1 MKAVVIILLA
11 GLSFAA
17 PVCADGVASSSAT
30 TATPWVDDLALINQ
44 TKADVQA
51 QGVMAVEKYRQ
62 RLEDALAGA
71 KHSIE
76 LAQSGMDTRY
86 ALTDG
91 TTDTLMQ
98 MALAAVDK
106 TSKAKQ
112 VVAVQNPYP
121 EISLYLGSYYDEIG
135 NPEQALRVLD
145 AGLATLGSMELFVG
159 GSDHRPVLIVERG
172 AALNSLH
179 RSADALANFDQGLK
193 LDGVSDFMRATMYRG
208 RGFALTELGKL
219 DEAEASYSESLK
231 LAPGNVHAEQ
241 ELRYIAGLRSG
252 RQPAKTY
259 LAPVKPRDASS
270 PETDSKTTS
279 Q

>member
-1 MKAVVIILLA
+1 MKRSAALVLIGLLLA
-11 GLSFAA
+11 TAA
-17 PVCADGVASSSAT
+17 RADDAANPVAAS
-30 TATPWVDDLALINQ
+30 TAPWVDDLALIDQ

-76 LAQSGMDTRY
+76 LAQSGTDTAY
-86 ALTDG
+86 VLTDG
-91 TTDTLMQ
+91 ATDTLMQ
-98 MALAAVDK
+98 MATAAASK
-106 TSKAKQ
+106 TSKAKH

-121 EISLYLGSYYDEIG
+121 EIAFYLGSYYDEIG

-145 AGLATLGSMELFVG
+145 AGIASLGSMALFVG
-159 GSDHRPVLIVERG
+159 TSDHRPGLVVERG

-179 RSADALANFDQGLK
+179 RSADALANFDEGLK

-219 DEAEASYSESLK
+219 DEAEASYNESLK
-231 LAPGNVHAEQ
+231 FAPGNAHAEQ
-241 ELRYIAGLRSG
+241 ELRYIAGLRAG
-252 RQPAKTY
+252 KQPTKTY
-259 LAPVKPRDASS
+259 LESVKPREDTTPATGSG
-270 PETDSKTTS
+270 TTS